1 MCDYGFMDRCGL
13 FLVFRGKLR
22 VRNLFQVLSYVT
34 SFKGND
40 PLGSIGVWS
49 VARWFWVRVHQLA
62 GAFLCGFHV
71 LPVPAW
77 VLSRYSG
84 FLPSNVV
91 N

>member
-22 VRNLFQVLSYVT
+22 VRNFFQVLSYVT

-62 GAFLCGFHV
+62 WWGLFVWISCSPCACMGSLQVFW
-71 LPVPAW
+71 LPPQ
-77 VLSRYSG
+77 
-84 FLPSNVV
+84 
-91 N
+91 

>member
-34 SFKGND
+34 FFKAND

-49 VARWFWVRVHQLA
+49 VARWFW
-62 GAFLCGFHV
+62 
-71 LPVPAW
+71 PAW